1 MSDKTIQNTTVGTVQ
16 PGALTAI
23 ARKEDFLQHLQ
34 DFLDTHKTEK
44 WCVAAIDVEH
54 FRLYNELYG
63 TEQGNTLLNTLASHL
78 LDYQKTSG
86 CPVGYW
92 GNDDF
97 FLCLPDDR
105 VQQQDIVITLQTCV
119 SPNHQ
124 DVTFFLALGLCPVS
138 EHPEADAATL
148 CNYAQI
154 AVMNPD
160 HSGSGIHRFAPAMLD
175 SLKAQ
180 QQLLSEL
187 EHALDNHEF
196 TFFLQPKCNSMT
208 RAIVGMEALV
218 RWNHPTRGCVQPS
231 EFMPLLESTG
241 LISRLD
247 QYIWEAVCQ
256 TLQKWQASGSN
267 LVPVSVNVSVV
278 DIVNLDVPQIFS
290 DLVEKYQLEPKLLL
304 AEITETMLAENSSVV
319 ENAIQGLHRKGF
331 SVMMDDFGS
340 GYSSLNMLKDT
351 NVDAIKLDMKL
362 IDMNQQNHSKGV
374 QIVES
379 VINMAHRL
387 NLPIIAEGVETPEQV
402 SMLQAA
408 DCLYTQGYYFF
419 KPMPVENAEKL
430 LAQPNNADYWDI
442 RRDLMRRDHRTAAED
457 PDSEKTALALQAY
470 QIFTD
475 NLLEVSLLNL
485 VTGTYRVIKR
495 DARLPGADLAKEE
508 DFTTFCDRL
517 VNEKV
522 VHPDDAEMF
531 QEQVDLPLLQD
542 ALFHSQQPEFY
553 RFRKQMANQFV
564 WITMEVLPCRG
575 CCAQNPWATVL
586 MREDAQA
593 NQLSEELDFS
603 YSHDTLTG
611 LANRS
616 KYESD
621 LRELQYSDYDSMVCT
636 YIDVVGLHEVN
647 DHLGHRSGDNLL
659 CTIANAA
666 RKFFVS
672 SRIYRVGGD
681 EFVVLT
687 PNLPPYDVWTASDRM
702 RVFLR
707 EKDCEISVGIQNT
720 NNLRKLEAAV
730 NKAEQAMQQDK
741 LAYYGRNGQE
751 RQLKGLNEKLE
762 RTLTQ
767 KRDAEHFLRVLA
779 PKYRSVYVVNLQD
792 DSARPI
798 IIPDFFQKILD
809 TSGGSFRAVITAYRD
824 QYVVPESHDA
834 FNSVLDYSFVRSKVL
849 SGEIVEVH
857 YTRTDGA
864 PYTLKITPYSS
875 SGSHIHETI
884 WIFAD
889 DTATLTPPRRKL
901 KNNRNSVKQQKST
914 VPAGTVLFC
923 CFRFNL
929 CPEVFR
935 VLALGGLAGNGLH
948 HQRLILAVGHAVP
961 LVGAAQH
968 LDLCLAFLDQF
979 GDHQRQEILTLE
991 RVGRQ
996 ICVQPCGKAV
1006 LCLVQEALAKAP
1018 QVHADRGITR
1028 QVGPACAAVLGVV
1041 HAVCIGLDAGALGH
1055 AVQGAVRVGHA
1066 HAAGHAA
1073 VLRHCVAEQVA
1084 HHAVVVIAAVLVG
1097 GQVIV
1102 HHPERLGAVVVIG
1115 IDHRKGA
1122 VNEVLGGQ
1130 HGVAGAPGLDPAFR
1144 HGVACGQLFQLLESV
1159 FHVHGLRHTVADG
1172 GLEGLLDLMLDDKDH
1187 GLEACAAGVVE
1198 RIIHDDLSVG
1208 AHRVDLLHAA
1218 VTAAHTC
1225 RHHDQYRFVHNKFL
1239 LCFANTACAVGI
1251 PRFYYTPFAL
1261 PEQVQRGRRRPFCGA
1276 AHSFA
1281 SVNFQ
1286 NMQFILVKVLFLVL
1300 LSCILA
1306 SLNASF
1312 TCQFPVLL
1320 VKKHFPIIKKE
1331 GYSHERSRHQA
1342 FPALLPP
1349 DAAGLDP
1356 HRQLHPAC
1364 GGLCVQL
1371 AHLPQQHHAVH
1382 HGGRYQGPLRL
1393 GGAGRSGGHGVH
1405 RDRPAGHHLPHPGAG
1420 QLFRLPHPAGRR
1432 AVRAD
1437 HPAPLRPQGAQ
1448 QCGLCLPHGGLHRR
1462 RDLRGQPAAV
1472 LCHLHPR
1479 LAGLQRRVRAADEAR
1494 QGTGRKERTAH
1505 PERGRLTFSY
1515 FSPINAAEA
1524 PVPTGTGASAALFM
1538 SLYQAL

>member
-1 MSDKTIQNTTVGTVQ
+1 MSEEMNVKKNFDTPQTC
-16 PGALTAI
+16 ALTAI
-23 ARKEDFLQHLQ
+23 ARKENFLQHLQ
-34 DFLDTHKTEK
+34 DFLDTHTTEK
-44 WCVAAIDVEH
+44 WCVTAIDVEH

-138 EHPEADAATL
+138 EHPEADAAAL

-218 RWNHPTRGCVQPS
+218 RWNHPTRGCVPPS

-241 LISRLD
+241 LVTQLD
-247 QYIWEAVCQ
+247 QYIWESVCK
-256 TLQKWQASGSN
+256 TLHKWQESGSN

-304 AEITETMLAENSSVV
+304 AEITETMLAENTSLV

-362 IDMNQQNHSKGV
+362 IDMNQQNRSKGV

-379 VINMAHRL
+379 VVDMAHRL

-408 DCLYTQGYYFF
+408 DCLYTQGYYFY
-419 KPMPVENAEKL
+419 KPMPVENAEAL
-430 LAQPNNADYWDI
+430 LAQPNSEDYWDM
-442 RRDLMRRDHRTAAED
+442 RRDLLRRDRRV
-457 PDSEKTALALQAY
+457 PVSDSEQTALALQAY
-470 QIFTD
+470 QIFAD
-475 NLLEVSLLNL
+475 NVLELSLLNL
-485 VTGTYRVIKR
+485 STGEYRVIKR
-495 DARLPGADLAKEE
+495 DPRLPGAGSDTEE
-508 DFTTFCDRL
+508 DFAAYCERMVT
-517 VNEKV
+517 NKV
-522 VHPDDAEMF
+522 IHPDDAEMF
-531 QEQVDLPLLQD
+531 TDQTDLE
-542 ALFHSQQPEFY
+542 ALRSAVFSTQQPEAY
-553 RFRKQMANQFV
+553 RFRKNVSGQFV
-564 WITMEVLPCRG
+564 WITMEFLPCRN
-575 CCAQNPWATVL
+575 CCAQNPWATVVV
-586 MREDAQA
+586 REDAQA
-593 NQLSEELDFS
+593 DQLSEELDFS

-687 PNLPPYDVWTASDRM
+687 PNLPPYDAWTASDRM

-720 NNLRKLEAAV
+720 NNLHKLDEAV
-730 NKAEQAMQQDK
+730 NKAEQAMLQDK
-741 LAYYGRNGQE
+741 QAYYDRNGRA
-751 RQLKGLNEKLE
+751 RQIQGLNEKLE

-779 PKYRSVYVVNLQD
+779 PKYRGVYVVNLQD
-792 DSARPI
+792 DSVRPI

-889 DTATLTPPRRKL
+889 DTATLTPPP
-901 KNNRNSVKQQKST
+901 T
-914 VPAGTVLFC
+914 
-923 CFRFNL
+923 
-929 CPEVFR
+929 
-935 VLALGGLAGNGLH
+935 
-948 HQRLILAVGHAVP
+948 
-961 LVGAAQH
+961 
-968 LDLCLAFLDQF
+968 
-979 GDHQRQEILTLE
+979 
-991 RVGRQ
+991 Q
-996 ICVQPCGKAV
+996 IK
-1006 LCLVQEALAKAP
+1006 
-1018 QVHADRGITR
+1018 
-1028 QVGPACAAVLGVV
+1028 
-1041 HAVCIGLDAGALGH
+1041 
-1055 AVQGAVRVGHA
+1055 
-1066 HAAGHAA
+1066 
-1073 VLRHCVAEQVA
+1073 EQ
-1084 HHAVVVIAAVLVG
+1084 
-1097 GQVIV
+1097 
-1102 HHPERLGAVVVIG
+1102 
-1115 IDHRKGA
+1115 
-1122 VNEVLGGQ
+1122 
-1130 HGVAGAPGLDPAFR
+1130 
-1144 HGVACGQLFQLLESV
+1144 S
-1159 FHVHGLRHTVADG
+1159 
-1172 GLEGLLDLMLDDKDH
+1172 
-1187 GLEACAAGVVE
+1187 
-1198 RIIHDDLSVG
+1198 
-1208 AHRVDLLHAA
+1208 
-1218 VTAAHTC
+1218 
-1225 RHHDQYRFVHNKFL
+1225 
-1239 LCFANTACAVGI
+1239 
-1251 PRFYYTPFAL
+1251 
-1261 PEQVQRGRRRPFCGA
+1261 
-1276 AHSFA
+1276 
-1281 SVNFQ
+1281 
-1286 NMQFILVKVLFLVL
+1286 
-1300 LSCILA
+1300 
-1306 SLNASF
+1306 
-1312 TCQFPVLL
+1312 
-1320 VKKHFPIIKKE
+1320 
-1331 GYSHERSRHQA
+1331 
-1342 FPALLPP
+1342 
-1349 DAAGLDP
+1349 
-1356 HRQLHPAC
+1356 
-1364 GGLCVQL
+1364 
-1371 AHLPQQHHAVH
+1371 
-1382 HGGRYQGPLRL
+1382 
-1393 GGAGRSGGHGVH
+1393 
-1405 RDRPAGHHLPHPGAG
+1405 
-1420 QLFRLPHPAGRR
+1420 
-1432 AVRAD
+1432 
-1437 HPAPLRPQGAQ
+1437 
-1448 QCGLCLPHGGLHRR
+1448 
-1462 RDLRGQPAAV
+1462 
-1472 LCHLHPR
+1472 
-1479 LAGLQRRVRAADEAR
+1479 
-1494 QGTGRKERTAH
+1494 
-1505 PERGRLTFSY
+1505 
-1515 FSPINAAEA
+1515 
-1524 PVPTGTGASAALFM
+1524 
-1538 SLYQAL
+1538 

>member
-1 MSDKTIQNTTVGTVQ
+1 MSEELKLNENVGAPQ
-16 PGALTAI
+16 PDALARI
-23 ARKEDFLQHLQ
+23 ARKDDFLQQLQ
-34 DFLDTHKTEK
+34 EFLAQHKGEN
-44 WCVAAIDVEH
+44 WCVAAIDLEH
-54 FRLYNELYG
+54 FKLYTELYG
-63 TEQGNTLLNTLASHL
+63 APQARNLMLSLAALLLEHSKVTGS
-78 LDYQKTSG
+78 
-86 CPVGYW
+86 PVGYF
-92 GNDDF
+92 GSDDF
-97 FLCLPDDR
+97 VLCLPDDKE
-105 VQQQDIVITLQTCV
+105 QQLAIISQLQTCV
-119 SPNHQ
+119 NNHRQ
-124 DVTFFLALGLCPVS
+124 DVTSFLSFGVCPVA
-138 EHPEADAATL
+138 EHPDADAQTL
-148 CNYAQI
+148 CSYAQI
-154 AVMNPD
+154 ASVDP
-160 HSGSGIHRFAPAMLD
+160 SPAVGGVHRFTPTML
-175 SLKAQ
+175 SRIKEQ
-180 QQLLSEL
+180 RQLLSEL
-187 EHALDNHEF
+187 EHGLKNHEF
-196 TFFLQPKCNSMT
+196 CFFLQPKCNSMT

-256 TLQKWQASGSN
+256 TLQKWQASDSN

-495 DARLPGADLAKEE
+495 DARLPSADLAKEE

-542 ALFHSQQPEFY
+542 TLFHSQQPEFY
-553 RFRKQMANQFV
+553 RFRKQVANQFV

-730 NKAEQAMQQDK
+730 NKSEQAMQQDK

-779 PKYRSVYVVNLQD
+779 PKYRSVYVVNLQE
-792 DSARPI
+792 DSVRPI

-824 QYVVPESHDA
+824 QYVMPESRDA
-834 FNSVLDYSFVRSKVL
+834 FNRVLDYSFVRSKVL

-889 DTATLTPPRRKL
+889 DTATLTPPPT
-901 KNNRNSVKQQKST
+901 Q
-914 VPAGTVLFC
+914 
-923 CFRFNL
+923 
-929 CPEVFR
+929 
-935 VLALGGLAGNGLH
+935 
-948 HQRLILAVGHAVP
+948 
-961 LVGAAQH
+961 
-968 LDLCLAFLDQF
+968 
-979 GDHQRQEILTLE
+979 
-991 RVGRQ
+991 
-996 ICVQPCGKAV
+996 
-1006 LCLVQEALAKAP
+1006 
-1018 QVHADRGITR
+1018 
-1028 QVGPACAAVLGVV
+1028 
-1041 HAVCIGLDAGALGH
+1041 
-1055 AVQGAVRVGHA
+1055 
-1066 HAAGHAA
+1066 
-1073 VLRHCVAEQVA
+1073 
-1084 HHAVVVIAAVLVG
+1084 
-1097 GQVIV
+1097 
-1102 HHPERLGAVVVIG
+1102 
-1115 IDHRKGA
+1115 
-1122 VNEVLGGQ
+1122 
-1130 HGVAGAPGLDPAFR
+1130 
-1144 HGVACGQLFQLLESV
+1144 
-1159 FHVHGLRHTVADG
+1159 
-1172 GLEGLLDLMLDDKDH
+1172 
-1187 GLEACAAGVVE
+1187 
-1198 RIIHDDLSVG
+1198 
-1208 AHRVDLLHAA
+1208 
-1218 VTAAHTC
+1218 
-1225 RHHDQYRFVHNKFL
+1225 
-1239 LCFANTACAVGI
+1239 
-1251 PRFYYTPFAL
+1251 
-1261 PEQVQRGRRRPFCGA
+1261 
-1276 AHSFA
+1276 
-1281 SVNFQ
+1281 
-1286 NMQFILVKVLFLVL
+1286 
-1300 LSCILA
+1300 
-1306 SLNASF
+1306 
-1312 TCQFPVLL
+1312 
-1320 VKKHFPIIKKE
+1320 IKKQ
-1331 GYSHERSRHQA
+1331 S
-1342 FPALLPP
+1342 
-1349 DAAGLDP
+1349 
-1356 HRQLHPAC
+1356 
-1364 GGLCVQL
+1364 
-1371 AHLPQQHHAVH
+1371 
-1382 HGGRYQGPLRL
+1382 
-1393 GGAGRSGGHGVH
+1393 
-1405 RDRPAGHHLPHPGAG
+1405 
-1420 QLFRLPHPAGRR
+1420 
-1432 AVRAD
+1432 
-1437 HPAPLRPQGAQ
+1437 
-1448 QCGLCLPHGGLHRR
+1448 
-1462 RDLRGQPAAV
+1462 
-1472 LCHLHPR
+1472 
-1479 LAGLQRRVRAADEAR
+1479 
-1494 QGTGRKERTAH
+1494 
-1505 PERGRLTFSY
+1505 
-1515 FSPINAAEA
+1515 
-1524 PVPTGTGASAALFM
+1524 
-1538 SLYQAL
+1538 